1 MLYIL
6 GLQNHHSKL
15 FIAKQRLGLSLEPLG
30 KSSDRQ
36 LLPLGSQSALLFP
49 ALSCSHMIAQD
60 PLQIIAVIAP
70 KHLLISWLQ
79 ALSTIFGS
87 LLRLPL
93 PCIAFLHLP
102 PQVKGCCSV
111 LQWCPTLQCHELQ
124 HTRIPCPSLF
134 PGVCSSSCPLNQ

>member
-6 GLQNHHSKL
+6 GLQNHHSNL

-30 KSSDRQ
+30 KSSDGQ

-49 ALSCSHMIAQD
+49 ALLCSHMIAKD
-60 PLQIIAVIAP
+60 PLQIIAVTAP

-79 ALSTIFGS
+79 SLSTIFGS

-102 PQVKGCCSV
+102 LQVKGCCSV
-111 LQWCPTLQCHELQ
+111 LQWCPT
-124 HTRIPCPSLF
+124 PCNAMNCSTPGF
-134 PGVCSSSCPLNQ
+134 PVLRYFLEFVQVHVH

>member
-6 GLQNHHSKL
+6 GLQNHHSNL
-15 FIAKQRLGLSLEPLG
+15 FLAKQRLGLSLEPLG
-30 KSSDRQ
+30 KNSDGR

-49 ALSCSHMIAQD
+49 TVSCSHMIAKD
-60 PLQIIAVIAP
+60 PLQITVVTAP

-79 ALSTIFGS
+79 SLSTIFGP

-102 PQVKGCCSV
+102 PQVNSCCSV
-111 LQWCPTLQCHELQ
+111 LQWCPTLCNAMNCS
-124 HTRIPCPSLF
+124 R
-134 PGVCSSSCPLNQ
+134 PGFSVLHYFLEFAQVHVH

>member
-6 GLQNHHSKL
+6 GLQNHHSNL

-30 KSSDRQ
+30 KSSDGQ

-49 ALSCSHMIAQD
+49 ALSCSHMIAKD
-60 PLQIIAVIAP
+60 PLQIIAVTAP

-79 ALSTIFGS
+79 SLSTIFGS

-93 PCIAFLHLP
+93 PCIAFLLP
-102 PQVKGCCSV
+102 LQVKGCCSV
-111 LQWCPTLQCHELQ
+111 LQWCPT
-124 HTRIPCPSLF
+124 PCNAMNCSTPGF
-134 PGVCSSSCPLNQ
+134 PVLRYFLEFVQVHVH

>member
-1 MLYIL
+1 MLRFMGLYIL

-60 PLQIIAVIAP
+60 PLQIIAVTAP
-70 KHLLISWLQ
+70 KHLLTWSGR
-79 ALSTIFGS
+79 GS
-87 LLRLPL
+87 R
-93 PCIAFLHLP
+93 
-102 PQVKGCCSV
+102 
-111 LQWCPTLQCHELQ
+111 
-124 HTRIPCPSLF
+124 PSRRTS
-134 PGVCSSSCPLNQ
+134 G